1 MPLEAMLMSVAYADA
16 LVHNETRRHP
26 YEQMQL
32 IPLTEA
38 LVISLGFVALHGVC

>member
-1 MPLEAMLMSVAYADA
+1 MSVAYADA

-38 LVISLGFVALHGVC
+38 FFGNIFGFCCLAGVC